1 MSRKRDK
8 VEILL
13 YLITGAFFGFLL
25 SVFAKLPYDA
35 NILVAIATL
44 TLVIITL
51 WYAYSTHKLVKQP
64 IDLLL
69 INEIY
74 SPLNTIMISQKRL
87 INRYEEA
94 NLRSIQNIR
103 KKVWYYSVNESISK
117 SIEEWKDQVEK
128 YEEIRRRLIKEVQ
141 IKVEDCNVHLIV
153 SSPSQATSLYSNPA
167 EYRGIFL
174 LRSLDLDQSLKV
186 PQ

>member
-74 SPLNTIMISQKRL
+74 SPLNTIMISQKDLSIGTKRQTL
-87 INRYEEA
+87 GQSRILGKSMVLFGQRIYKQVDRRME
-94 NLRSIQNIR
+94 RS
-103 KKVWYYSVNESISK
+103 S
-117 SIEEWKDQVEK
+117 
-128 YEEIRRRLIKEVQ
+128 
-141 IKVEDCNVHLIV
+141 
-153 SSPSQATSLYSNPA
+153 
-167 EYRGIFL
+167 
-174 LRSLDLDQSLKV
+174 
-186 PQ
+186 